1 MREKPKK
8 YKKAYSPKTMKKIEK
23 LEREVWKPM
32 EKKTRCL
39 ADELIRQEMA
49 WERRDVQKA
58 AKVVGMNV
66 RTAYLKT
73 RQPTFLEYLDKNT
86 MDNSNLAKILWDK
99 VKQHYALAPWEDKDL
114 PKYLDM
120 VLKVKGLY
128 NTKLTIDVN
137 KEPEAITFM
146 KQIINGDNDA
156 ESPEET
162 IDDTTT
168 D

>member
-1 MREKPKK
+1 M
-8 YKKAYSPKTMKKIEK
+8 
-23 LEREVWKPM
+23 
-32 EKKTRCL
+32 
-39 ADELIRQEMA
+39 
-49 WERRDVQKA
+49 
-58 AKVVGMNV
+58 
-66 RTAYLKT
+66 
-73 RQPTFLEYLDKNT
+73 
-86 MDNSNLAKILWDK
+86 
-99 VKQHYALAPWEDKDL
+99 